1 MENSQKSG
9 ARKKYKTK
17 TQRLTQELQER
28 KQQIEVLE
36 KKLGEYI
43 ALGKDIYR
51 KSPEYLRA
59 NEMIDFLETVN
70 KFNQITIELTER
82 KYNKL
87 LAQYNKMET
96 DMKQFLKNDK
106 DLDYFIGCFNPLPH
120 DRQMD
125 ELEAS
130 NIDLQSKVNSL
141 TALLDARNE
150 YISKLQEQFVASQK
164 ELNEIR
170 EAQNQAEVQEKVTIS
185 ENAQPT
191 LLSIQSQAENIMKMI
206 DAEKKDRKKKV
217 GRPNLYT
224 DEKIQLICE
233 LKNRGC
239 SIRKISEIVGCS
251 VGTVHRILKQSQ

>member
-1 MENSQKSG
+1 MENLQKSG
-9 ARKKYKTK
+9 TRKKYKTK
-17 TQRLTQELQER
+17 TQRLMQELQESEQR
-28 KQQIEVLE
+28 IEVLE

-43 ALGKDIYR
+43 ALGQDIYR

-70 KFNQITIELTER
+70 KFNQITIELTEG

-87 LAQYNKMET
+87 LAQYNKMEA
-96 DMKQFLKNDK
+96 DIKQFLKTDK
-106 DLDYFIGCFNPLPH
+106 DRDDFIDCCKSRPH
-120 DRQMD
+120 DGKMA
-125 ELEAS
+125 ELETV

-141 TALLDARNE
+141 TALLKSRDE
-150 YISKLQEQFVASQK
+150 YISKLQEQFAVAQK
-164 ELNEIR
+164 ELNNIR
-170 EAQNQAEVQEKVTIS
+170 EVQNQMDVQEKELIN
-185 ENAQPT
+185 ENEQPT
-191 LLSIQSQAENIMKMI
+191 LLSIQAQAENIMKMI
-206 DAEKKDRKKKV
+206 DAEKRDHKKKA